1 MKWLLS
7 SRSLNIDLGIL
18 LLRLIIGG
26 LFTWHGA
33 DALMHYK
40 LYLSMSKSTIG
51 LGAGLEFHL
60 VVLSQLVCGIFI
72 VFGFLARLSIIPI
85 FISMAVAF
93 FIAHKGQAFMFKE
106 LPFAYMLLCI
116 PVFIFGS
123 GRFSV
128 DVLIFK
134 KKI

>member
-93 FIAHKGQAFMFKE
+93 FIAHAKDPFMAKE
-106 LPFAYMLLCI
+106 LAFVYLLIGI
-116 PVFIFGS
+116 PVFILGS
-123 GRFSV
+123 GKYSV
-128 DVLIFK
+128 DRLLFK
-134 KKI
+134 K